1 MQVRLNAN
9 MMLCYVCMCVC
20 NECDSPVVMRAL
32 TVVAESV
39 LTVLS
44 FRFMPR
50 NANRVTNARS
60 SRITITIAATLIA
73 DFLVHLY
80 EHSF

>member
-1 MQVRLNAN
+1 MYA
-9 MMLCYVCMCVC
+9 CVF

-44 FRFMPR
+44 FRFVSR
-50 NANRVTNARS
+50 NANRVNNARS
-60 SRITITIAATLIA
+60 SRVTITIAATLIA
-73 DFLVHLY
+73 DF
-80 EHSF
+80 